1 MDMKETVI
9 QGIKAA
15 LAAAVSAGDLPDG
28 EYPDVLLEVPP
39 QKSSAILRPIL
50 PCNRLELLISH
61 RV

>member
-28 EYPDVLLEVPP
+28 EYPDVLASMTIMIKGALV
-39 QKSSAILRPIL
+39 S
-50 PCNRLELLISH
+50 
-61 RV
+61 

>member
-15 LAAAVSAGDLPDG
+15 LAAADRQEICRTANIPMSSWKCRRK
-28 EYPDVLLEVPP
+28 
-39 QKSSAILRPIL
+39 KSSAILRPIL

>member
-28 EYPDVLLEVPP
+28 EYPSSWKCRRK
-39 QKSSAILRPIL
+39 KSSAILRPIL